1 MKILLKDATIIDRSS
16 PLHCQTVS
24 LLIENG
30 IIKEIENNINTKVDV
45 IINDKN
51 LHISRGWWDP
61 SVSFGE
67 PGYEERE
74 TLDNGLNAA
83 AKSGFTSIGLNPDV
97 YPFSDNHGAINHLIS
112 KSQGYTTNIHPIGC
126 LTESSE
132 GLQMASLYDMN
143 EAGAI
148 TFGDYKFPTENS
160 NLLKIAL
167 EYSQSFN
174 GIISSYPID
183 EKIARNGMMNEGA
196 TSTKLGL
203 KGFGSYAETS
213 RVFRDIKILEH
224 TGGRLHFSFISSK
237 ESVSLIEDA
246 KKRGLKVTC
255 STSLPHLLFTDDS
268 LINFN
273 TQYKFFP
280 PLRSNEDR
288 LALRE
293 GLLSGTIDC
302 VTAMHEPKNIEIKNL
317 DFYSA
322 ADGSIGLES
331 FFPLLNTLFPIE
343 KTIQFITRG
352 KSIFGINDFNIKVGE
367 SANITM
373 FEPHSIGVFTND
385 DVLSTSK
392 NCTYINQQT
401 KGGVIGSLN
410 NGVLSLRKN

>member
-1 MKILLKDATIIDRSS
+1 MFSYFFFLPENWWSCRCD
-16 PLHCQTVS
+16 CQ
-24 LLIENG
+24 I
-30 IIKEIENNINTKVDV
+30 NI
-45 IINDKN
+45 
-51 LHISRGWWDP
+51 
-61 SVSFGE
+61 
-67 PGYEERE
+67 
-74 TLDNGLNAA
+74 
-83 AKSGFTSIGLNPDV
+83 
-97 YPFSDNHGAINHLIS
+97 
-112 KSQGYTTNIHPIGC
+112 
-126 LTESSE
+126 
-132 GLQMASLYDMN
+132 
-143 EAGAI
+143 
-148 TFGDYKFPTENS
+148 
-160 NLLKIAL
+160 
-167 EYSQSFN
+167 
-174 GIISSYPID
+174 
-183 EKIARNGMMNEGA
+183 
-196 TSTKLGL
+196 
-203 KGFGSYAETS
+203 
-213 RVFRDIKILEH
+213 FRDIKILEH

-373 FEPHSIGVFTND
+373 FEPHSICVFTND